1 MICNDVMTVYN
12 HYTVDG
18 ADQWHRSVVSG
29 VMWRHNKTEVI
40 TQGTEQTIS
49 KAESITID
57 FRHGDHGYVD
67 PIEFAKL
74 EDKTGHFTLSAKG
87 LDVVVLGVSDKEISK
102 TYKLSALKDDFQY
115 VGTISAVSDNRNV
128 NFLPNIKVVAK

>member
-18 ADQWHRSVVSG
+18 ADKWNRSVVSS

-57 FRHGDHGYVD
+57 FRHGDQGYVD

-87 LDVVVLGVSDKEISK
+87 LDVAVLGVSDKEISK
-102 TYKLSALKDDFQY
+102 AYKLSALKDDFQY

>member
-1 MICNDVMTVYN
+1 MICRDVMTVYN

-18 ADQWHRSVVSG
+18 ADKWNRSVVSS

-57 FRHGDHGYVD
+57 FRHGDQGYVD

-102 TYKLSALKDDFQY
+102 AYKLSALKDDFQY

>member
-1 MICNDVMTVYN
+1 MICRDVMTVYN

-18 ADQWHRSVVSG
+18 EDKWHRSVVSS

-57 FRHGDHGYVD
+57 FRHGDQGYVD

-102 TYKLSALKDDFQY
+102 AYKLSALKDDFQY

>member
-18 ADQWHRSVVSG
+18 ADKWNRSVVSSI
-29 VMWRHNKTEVI
+29 MWRHNKTEVI

-57 FRHGDHGYVD
+57 FRHGDQGYVD

-102 TYKLSALKDDFQY
+102 AYKLSALKDDFQY

>member
-18 ADQWHRSVVSG
+18 ADKWNRSVVSS

-49 KAESITID
+49 KVEATM
-57 FRHGDHGYVD
+57 
-67 PIEFAKL
+67 L
-74 EDKTGHFTLSAKG
+74 W
-87 LDVVVLGVSDKEISK
+87 
-102 TYKLSALKDDFQY
+102 
-115 VGTISAVSDNRNV
+115 
-128 NFLPNIKVVAK
+128 

>member
-18 ADQWHRSVVSG
+18 ADKWNRSVVSS

-57 FRHGDHGYVD
+57 FRHGDQGYVD
-67 PIEFAKL
+67 SIEFAKL

-102 TYKLSALKDDFQY
+102 AYKLSALKDDFQY

-128 NFLPNIKVVAK
+128 NFLPQIKVVAK

>member
-18 ADQWHRSVVSG
+18 ADKWNRSVVSS

-57 FRHGDHGYVD
+57 FRHGDQGYVD

-102 TYKLSALKDDFQY
+102 AYKLSALKDDFQY

-128 NFLPNIKVVAK
+128 NFLPKIKVVAK

>member
-18 ADQWHRSVVSG
+18 ADKWNRSVVSS

-57 FRHGDHGYVD
+57 FRHGDQGYVD

-102 TYKLSALKDDFQY
+102 AYKLSALKDDFQY

-128 NFLPNIKVVAK
+128 HFLPNIKVVAK

>member
-18 ADQWHRSVVSG
+18 ADKWNRSVVSS

-57 FRHGDHGYVD
+57 FRHGDQGYVD

-102 TYKLSALKDDFQY
+102 AYKLSALKDDFQY

>member
-18 ADQWHRSVVSG
+18 ADKWNRSVVSS
-29 VMWRHNKTEVI
+29 VMWRNNKTEVI

-57 FRHGDHGYVD
+57 FRHGDQGYVD

-74 EDKTGHFTLSAKG
+74 EDITGHFTLSAKG

-102 TYKLSALKDDFQY
+102 AYKLSALKDDFQY
-115 VGTISAVSDNRNV
+115 VGTISAVSDNRNA

>member
-18 ADQWHRSVVSG
+18 ADKWNRSVVSS

-49 KAESITID
+49 KVEAITID
-57 FRHGDHGYVD
+57 FRHGDQGYVD

-102 TYKLSALKDDFQY
+102 AYKLSALKDDFQY

>member
-18 ADQWHRSVVSG
+18 ADKWNRSVVSS

-57 FRHGDHGYVD
+57 FRHGDQGYVD

-102 TYKLSALKDDFQY
+102 AYKLSALKDDFQY
-115 VGTISAVSDNRNV
+115 VGTISAVSDNRNA

>member
-18 ADQWHRSVVSG
+18 ADKWNRSVVSS

-57 FRHGDHGYVD
+57 FRHGDRGYVD

-102 TYKLSALKDDFQY
+102 AYKLSALKDDFQY
-115 VGTISAVSDNRNV
+115 VGTISAVSANRNV
-128 NFLPNIKVVAK
+128 NFLPNFKVVAK

>member
-18 ADQWHRSVVSG
+18 ADKWQRSVVHN
-29 VMWRHNKTEVI
+29 VMWRHNKTEVA

-57 FRHGDHGYVD
+57 FRHGDQGYVD

-87 LDVVVLGVSDKEISK
+87 LDVVVLGASDKEISK
-102 TYKLSALKDDFQY
+102 AYKLSALKDDFQY
-115 VGTISAVSDNRNV
+115 VGTISAVSDNRNA

>member
-18 ADQWHRSVVSG
+18 ADKWRRSVVSS

-57 FRHGDHGYVD
+57 FRHGDQGYVD

-102 TYKLSALKDDFQY
+102 AYKLSALKDDFQY

>member
-1 MICNDVMTVYN
+1 MICRDVMTVYN

-18 ADQWHRSVVSG
+18 EDKWQRSVVHN
-29 VMWRHNKTEVI
+29 VMWRHNKTEVT

-49 KAESITID
+49 KVESITID
-57 FRHGDHGYVD
+57 FRDGDQGYVD
-67 PIEFAKL
+67 PIKFAKL
-74 EDKTGHFTLSAKG
+74 EDKAEHWTLSAEG
-87 LDVVVLGVSDKEISK
+87 LDKVVLGVSDKEICK
-102 TYKLSALKDDFQY
+102 AYKLADLKNDFQY